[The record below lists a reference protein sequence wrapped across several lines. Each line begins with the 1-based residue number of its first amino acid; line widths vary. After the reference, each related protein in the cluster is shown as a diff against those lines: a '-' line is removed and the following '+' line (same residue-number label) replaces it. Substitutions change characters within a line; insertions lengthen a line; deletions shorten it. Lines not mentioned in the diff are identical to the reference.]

1 MIFCQISH
9 FSLLPHALSSL
20 IIKRK
25 EIRKKIIKTSCREY
39 FQIELKKYKRTK
51 STHGGCLCFYK
62 TIQYLDVRKIEY
74 KVFYKQIDLY
84 MTLHGGLKLAPS
96 LKWNLK
102 RPNLYVITI

>member
-96 LKWNLK
+96 LK
-102 RPNLYVITI
+102 